1 MNTMSSYNYAVSGA
15 IFLGYWAIGLFFFRF
30 QRRTRDAF
38 FGYFGCAFWLLTIER
53 VLLIIGPTEEVKP
66 YVYSI
71 RLVAFLFILYAIY
84 HNNRDDKAHPGEH
97 RNDRSQG

>member
-1 MNTMSSYNYAVSGA
+1 MSSFNYAISGA

-30 QRRTRDAF
+30 RRRTHDAF
-38 FGYFGCAFWLLTIER
+38 FGYFGCAFWLLTVER
-53 VLLIIGPTEEVKP
+53 VLLILGPTEEVKP

-84 HNNRDDKAHPGEH
+84 HKNRDEKQQSAARRDADSL
-97 RNDRSQG
+97 RR